1 MLQHAASA
9 PRRSKGEMVQTW
21 DERVAA
27 VWADDSLTDDERIV
41 LIDAIA
47 AERAGDDPRALFERA
62 GARDAAGLE
71 RDAEPLYRAAIAAG
85 LSGTELPQ
93 AVIQLASTLRNLGR
107 VEEALDLLRPEYER
121 GAAGAL
127 PDEVAAFYALAL
139 VSAGQPDAAASVA
152 LSALAPHLTRYR
164 RSVEAYAREVNEQHD
179 LPTANTSG
187 SSESRR

>member
-1 MLQHAASA
+1 
-9 PRRSKGEMVQTW
+9 MVQTW
-21 DERVAA
+21 DARVAA
-27 VWADDSLTDDERIV
+27 VWADDSLTDEERIV

-71 RDAEPLYRAAIAAG
+71 REAESLYRAAIAAG
-85 LSGTELPQ
+85 LSGPELPQ

-121 GAAGAL
+121 GAAVEL
-127 PDEVAAFYALAL
+127 RDEVAAFYALTL

-152 LSALAPHLTRYR
+152 LATLAPHLTRYR
-164 RSVEAYAREVNEQHD
+164 PLGRGLRPGAHRAARSAYGEHERVARTPPVDSMSRNEH
-179 LPTANTSG
+179 G
-187 SSESRR
+187 STHG